1 MKRNVV
7 PKFFLLLV
15 VCLNSAF
22 VRATNETRWVG
33 LDLGQPHV
41 ITKIGLVLH
50 QTDGQDP
57 LPPLGIIEG
66 ANQEDYMDALPLYI
80 VTQPQVPAD
89 VVYFD
94 IHHSKG
100 FRYVRYVPPAGARC
114 EVSELTCYGQPG
126 VGDDTRPYQLTNL
139 PTVCV
144 HTVNDQEPYDKKHQI
159 DCNISILAA
168 NHSKIITQTG
178 TIRMRGNGSSE
189 YPKMPYRIKFNEKQQ
204 VLDAPAKAKK
214 WTLINN
220 YGDKTLMRNLLAFEI
235 SKKMKMPY
243 TPYGTLVDVM
253 VNGEYKGVYQLC
265 DQVQVHKGRVD
276 ITEMTPEDNEG
287 EALTGGYL
295 FEIDAYAREE
305 KSWFR
310 SGDGKTVTIHSPDD
324 DVITPSQASYIES
337 YFNTMERAWRQYL
350 DLNTFIR
357 HFLTGELAGS
367 TDTYWSVYLY
377 KERGNDTTY
386 VGPVWDFDLAFE
398 NDHRTYPIN
407 DKSDFV
413 FRSGGSCASGM
424 KAFVSSIIDDAAVR
438 QQMETVWRDVRHQG
452 LDDQFLIQKADSLK
466 NVLSVAQALNFVRW
480 PILYEQVQKEPVIW
494 GSYDE
499 EVENVKRYIQDRF
512 VWMDEMLHYN
522 TTPDHITDIG
532 IDASQPMEI
541 YSISGVYEGHDL
553 QQVKPGI
560 YIIKQG
566 QIRRKVVKK

>member
-114 EVSELTCYGQPG
+114 DVSELTCYGQPG
-126 VGDDTRPYQLTNL
+126 VGDDTRLYQLTNL

>member
-126 VGDDTRPYQLTNL
+126 VGDDTRLYQLTNL